1 MEQEFAMQNNQRRE
15 ELLSCIS
22 ADEKLVGHLVDEII
36 YLEDQIAEVK
46 KLPFIKVHPND
57 PQKQKSTPAARLYVQ
72 LNAQYNSAIRTLV
85 SIANKDDGEE
95 ESPLRAWIKKRGL

>member
-1 MEQEFAMQNNQRRE
+1 MDRRK
-15 ELLSCIS
+15 ELLDCLS

-72 LNAQYNSAIRTLV
+72 LSAQYNSAIRTLV
-85 SIANKDDGEE
+85 SITNRDDAEE
-95 ESPLRAWIKKRGL
+95 ESPLRAWIKKRGLRDVGS

>member
-1 MEQEFAMQNNQRRE
+1 MDRRE
-15 ELLSCIS
+15 ELLNCLN
-22 ADEKLVGHLVDEII
+22 ADETLVGHLVDEII

-57 PQKQKSTPAARLYVQ
+57 PQKQKATPASRLYIQ

-85 SIANKDDGEE
+85 SITNNNDAEE
-95 ESPLRAWIKKRGL
+95 DSPLRQWVKKHANTG

>member
-1 MEQEFAMQNNQRRE
+1 MDNRKQ
-15 ELLSCIS
+15 ELLSCLN

-46 KLPFIKVHPND
+46 KLPFIKVHPDD
-57 PQKQKSTPAARLYVQ
+57 PQKQKATPASRLYTQ
-72 LNAQYNSAIRTLV
+72 LCAQYNSAIRTLV
-85 SIANKDDGEE
+85 SITNNDNTEE